1 MCSLTIAFSRT
12 HKERTLVKVK
22 RSLCRCAV
30 SPQPFLAHNSK
41 NVCEDKKG
49 LAHICSLTVTVAH
62 KRKVRSL
69 VKVNRSLCRCT
80 VSP

>member
-1 MCSLTIAFSRT
+1 MCSLTIAFPRT
-12 HKERTLVKVK
+12 HKVRTLVKVK

-30 SPQPFLAHNSK
+30 SPQPFLAHSSK
-41 NVCEDKKG
+41 DVCEDKEK

-69 VKVNRSLCRCT
+69 VKVNRSLRIFA
-80 VSP
+80 VSL

>member
-1 MCSLTIAFSRT
+1 MWRLTIAFPRT
-12 HKERTLVKVK
+12 HKARTLVKVK
-22 RSLCRCAV
+22 KSLCRCAV
-30 SPQPFLAHNSK
+30 LQQPFLVHNSK
-41 NVCEDKKG
+41 DVCDDKEK
-49 LAHICSLTVTVAH
+49 LAHNCSLTVTVAH